1 MENVIEKAAKPAAEN
16 SPCAEAEES
25 RDNAEACQESESRE
39 KSQISG
45 QEERDRSRSQQQDG
59 RSNRNDEARQGR
71 HARGNRGSGWFTLSR
86 ANFPKIS
93 HHPTVWRAALLHL
106 KIVNHCGINLVCC
119 L

>member
-1 MENVIEKAAKPAAEN
+1 MTSCTKRPAPKSDRATKKGEVIAIQHRLADRTSLTCTFRN
-16 SPCAEAEES
+16 EA
-25 RDNAEACQESESRE
+25 
-39 KSQISG
+39 
-45 QEERDRSRSQQQDG
+45 
-59 RSNRNDEARQGR
+59 R